1 MIFVVK
7 EIDAREQACP
17 KPVIMTKKALESM
30 DKGEIDVIVDNEVAK
45 ENVSKLSKSM
55 NLEYSVSR
63 DNENFIINIVK
74 GEKEEVKEKE
84 DIDICKPNL
93 FKDTTIAINSDKM
106 GEGNDELGKIL
117 IKGFIYSLTESLP
130 YPSTLV
136 FYNNGVKLTVE
147 GSECLEDLKTL
158 EEAGVEILSCGT
170 CLDYNNIADKLSV
183 GGVTNMYT
191 IVEKIKNSTNTIT
204 I

>member
-1 MIFVVK
+1 MVK

-74 GEKEEVKEKE
+74 GEKDNVKEEE
-84 DIDICKPNL
+84 DTNICKPNL
-93 FKDTTIAINSDKM
+93 FKDTTIIINSDKM

>member
-1 MIFVVK
+1 MVK

-55 NLEYSVSR
+55 NLEYSVSK

-74 GEKEEVKEKE
+74 GEKDNVKEEE
-84 DIDICKPNL
+84 DTNICKPNL
-93 FKDTTIAINSDKM
+93 FKDTTIIINSDKM

>member
-1 MIFVVK
+1 MAK
-7 EIDAREQACP
+7 EIDAREQDCP

-45 ENVSKLSKSM
+45 ENVSKLAKSM

-63 DNENFIINIVK
+63 DDKNFIINIVK
-74 GEKEEVKEKE
+74 GEKGEVNEKE
-84 DIDICKPNL
+84 DTNICKPNL
-93 FKDTTIAINSDKM
+93 FKDTTIIINSDKM
-106 GEGNDELGKIL
+106 GEGNDELGKVL

-147 GSECLEDLKTL
+147 GSECLEDLKVL

>member
-1 MIFVVK
+1 MVK

>member
-1 MIFVVK
+1 VAK
-7 EIDAREQACP
+7 EIDAREQDCP

-45 ENVSKLSKSM
+45 ENVSKLAKSM

-63 DNENFIINIVK
+63 DDKNFIINIVK
-74 GEKEEVKEKE
+74 GEKGEVNEKE
-84 DIDICKPNL
+84 DTNICKPNL
-93 FKDTTIAINSDKM
+93 FKDTTIIINSDKM
-106 GEGNDELGKIL
+106 GEGNDELGKVL

-147 GSECLEDLKTL
+147 GSECLEDLKVL